1 MSWDTKIIEKN
12 VSENR
17 VLVCVRVPG
26 SGKLTF
32 SNSLCQAYPDK
43 WYRVNQDDLGT
54 RRACEDLFKA
64 KLNEI
69 GMNVIVDRCNFN
81 GNQRQ
86 VWINLAWS
94 FGVPVDAI
102 IMDTP
107 MEECSSRILERQ
119 NHPTEVKG
127 QKGLE
132 ILADFQKWMILP
144 SYEEGFERII
154 SIKPQPTSDSY
165 NDKVI
170 EEILTK
176 LTEEP
181 IVKHNKSVPIT
192 NFRKF
197 NIKDENN
204 SRSRG
209 GNFESRNNPN
219 NPWKNTKINSIDHT
233 NRNSDKYQN
242 DFPPL
247 GGS

>member
-1 MSWDTKIIEKN
+1 KN

-17 VLVCVRVPG
+17 VLVCVGVPG
-26 SGKLTF
+26 SGKSTF
-32 SNSLCQAYPDK
+32 PKK

-54 RRACEDLFKA
+54 RRACEDLFK
-64 KLNEI
+64 E
-69 GMNVIVDRCNFN
+69 CNFN

-107 MEECSSRILERQ
+107 M
-119 NHPTEVKG
+119 EVKG

-154 SIKPQPTSDSY
+154 SIKSQPTSDSY

-181 IVKHNKSVPIT
+181 I
-192 NFRKF
+192 
-197 NIKDENN
+197 
-204 SRSRG
+204 
-209 GNFESRNNPN
+209 
-219 NPWKNTKINSIDHT
+219 
-233 NRNSDKYQN
+233 
-242 DFPPL
+242 
-247 GGS
+247 

>member
-1 MSWDTKIIEKN
+1 
-12 VSENR
+12 
-17 VLVCVRVPG
+17 
-26 SGKLTF
+26 
-32 SNSLCQAYPDK
+32 
-43 WYRVNQDDLGT
+43 
-54 RRACEDLFKA
+54 
-64 KLNEI
+64 
-69 GMNVIVDRCNFN
+69 MNVIVDRCNFN

-94 FGVPVDAI
+94 FGEPVDAI
-102 IMDTP
+102 IMDTT
-107 MEECSSRILERQ
+107 I
-119 NHPTEVKG
+119 EVKG

-132 ILADFQKWMILP
+132 ILVDFQKWMILP

-154 SIKPQPTSDSY
+154 SIKSQPTSDSY

-204 SRSRG
+204 SKSRG

-219 NPWKNTKINSIDHT
+219 NPWEIQKLI
-233 NRNSDKYQN
+233 
-242 DFPPL
+242 
-247 GGS
+247 